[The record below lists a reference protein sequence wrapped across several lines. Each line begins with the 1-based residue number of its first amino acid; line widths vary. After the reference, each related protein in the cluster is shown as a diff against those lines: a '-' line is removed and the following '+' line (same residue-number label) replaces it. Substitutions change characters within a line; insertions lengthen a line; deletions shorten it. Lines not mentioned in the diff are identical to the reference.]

1 MSTFAKYSYADAK
14 YSYAEPISGF
24 SPDQQY
30 AYNQFIRGKNLFITG
45 PGGAGKTFLVK
56 SMVEYL
62 KERKIQYSI
71 CAMTGCAATLLGYG
85 ATTLHSWSGI
95 KIANGPSSNI
105 KQKVMRNK
113 FSVANWKKVKVLFVD
128 EVSMMSKKVFDILEW
143 LGRNIRH
150 NSLLPFG
157 GIQVIF
163 TGDFYQLPP
172 IETPG
177 DEDSGAFCFESSRW
191 NQTFS
196 LDCQI
201 QLTSIF
207 RQTDDVY
214 KGILNQIR
222 CGTLDPASS
231 EILFRHV
238 NRPMPDNPEFMPT
251 KVYAVRASADY
262 INKLF
267 YSKIKEPEM
276 VYEFEKK
283 RNAKTHLDDGYP
295 ISPDIIDFVEKMP
308 AEEIE
313 IEHDMLINNSN
324 RNPVLR
330 LKVGAKVMCLINIDV
345 EKGICNGAQG
355 VVLRFMDDGEG
366 KMYPF
371 VRFTNGI
378 EMLIQR
384 HWMQSENYPPICA
397 GQVPLTLAWAVT
409 IHKIQGATLSY
420 AEMDI
425 GNSIFEYGQTYV
437 ALSRVK
443 NLEGLYLTGF
453 NPQKIK
459 AHPKVKEYYD
469 KLPKRNLDAIETPT
483 PLKEPTL
490 TQESK
495 ESKELEEESYE
506 TTPATT
512 KKIFL

>member
-1 MSTFAKYSYADAK
+1 MS
-14 YSYAEPISGF
+14 IF
-24 SPDQQY
+24 SSDQQY
-30 AYNQFIRGKNLFITG
+30 AYNQFIKGKNLFITG
-45 PGGAGKTFLVK
+45 PGGAGKTYLVK
-56 SMVEYL
+56 SMVNYL
-62 KERKIQYSI
+62 DERKIPYAI
-71 CAMTGCAATLLGYG
+71 CAMTGCAATLMGSG
-85 ATTLHSWSGI
+85 ACTLHSWSGI
-95 KIANGPSSNI
+95 KLANGPSPNI

-128 EVSMMSKKVFDILEW
+128 EVSMMSKKIFDILEW

-150 NSLLPFG
+150 NALLPFG

-177 DEDSGAFCFESSRW
+177 DEDSGAFCFESARW
-191 NQTFS
+191 NQTFP
-196 LDCQI
+196 LDCQV
-201 QLTSIF
+201 QLRYIF

-222 CGTLDPASS
+222 RGTLDEKSC
-231 EILFRHV
+231 EMLYRQV
-238 NRPMPDNPEFMPT
+238 NRPVPSEFTPT

-262 INKLF
+262 INKLY

-283 RNAKTHLDDGYP
+283 KNAKTMLDDGHP
-295 ISPDIIDFVEKMP
+295 IALEIIDFVDTMTP
-308 AEEIE
+308 EEVD
-313 IEHDMLINNSN
+313 IEHTMLINNSN
-324 RNPVLR
+324 RNPILR
-330 LKVGAKVMCLINIDV
+330 LKVGAKVMCLMNISV

-355 VVLRFMDDGEG
+355 TVLRFIENAEG
-366 KMYPF
+366 KLYPF
-371 VRFTNGI
+371 VRFTNGVEMII
-378 EMLIQR
+378 ER

-443 NLEGLYLTGF
+443 DLDGLYLTGF

-459 AHPKVKEYYD
+459 AHPKVKEYYSRLTD
-469 KLPKRNLDAIETPT
+469 IPLAAIDTSTSTSTSTTTIEEQTEKKDPTIKRIQMNL
-483 PLKEPTL
+483 
-490 TQESK
+490 
-495 ESKELEEESYE
+495 
-506 TTPATT
+506 
-512 KKIFL
+512 